1 MKLANQ
7 VDNLSGVRG
16 MRGTSSSQ
24 RRVEAVISDMCAVPI
39 SATWM
44 T

>member
-16 MRGTSSSQ
+16 MRGTSQ
-24 RRVEAVISDMCAVPI
+24 KRVEAVISDMCAVPI